1 MLSRSRCYPIRSRRS
16 RRRPNL
22 VIVHIWTTFF
32 SPLFFSKK
40 RIEQSLNYMQSRWK
54 FKYLHVHWPLDG
66 YRLKYVEKTLTLV
79 IRSHDG
85 VHLKA
90 EQSDHLHTNYGNML
104 FIGTSY
110 FGINR
115 LNLPFLELFAATD
128 PKWTPLYFFYRNSK
142 KLLSSGVISLNINI

>member
-1 MLSRSRCYPIRSRRS
+1 MHL
-16 RRRPNL
+16 
-22 VIVHIWTTFF
+22 
-32 SPLFFSKK
+32 
-40 RIEQSLNYMQSRWK
+40 
-54 FKYLHVHWPLDG
+54 PLDG
-66 YRLKYVEKTLTLV
+66 YHLKYVEKTLTLV

-90 EQSDHLHTNYGNML
+90 EQSDRLHNNFGNIL

-128 PKWTPLYFFYRNSK
+128 PKWTLDIFGVVTRLGNDLIVFFDGPPLYFYYRNSE
-142 KLLSSGVISLNINI
+142 KLLSSGGDLFKR